1 MGLGCPETTYIHS
14 STPFHHYYASY
25 NIISRATNS
34 FYNILTQR
42 AKERRGNVR
51 RSPGRIP
58 PSSPGGAHYPRVIVR
73 LSDRLLRIR
82 GYLADAVD
90 SPYYA
95 VTTATWPTL
104 IWKRGFCNPERCG
117 KMCLLMSNKSLLHLK
132 SISHVV
138 RKTVVDNN
146 PSLLCRVCLTH
157 ITSQPPHKMSGSQT
171 NMRE

>member
-1 MGLGCPETTYIHS
+1 MELWRLRTSTVPHPFTITMQVTTLSLEPQI
-14 STPFHHYYASY
+14 PFTTSWL
-25 NIISRATNS
+25 S
-34 FYNILTQR
+34 
-42 AKERRGNVR
+42 ERRRGEEMWEDPR
-51 RSPGRIP
+51 PDP

-157 ITSQPPHKMSGSQT
+157 ITSQPPHKM
-171 NMRE
+171 